1 MLELKGTYNKDC
13 KVFIN
18 DVEEEAMSLIYS
30 ILNTKE
36 FNGVPIRIMPD
47 CLTIDSKI
55 LTSNGFKLIRDLSFD
70 DKIAN
75 FNPTDKKVSF
85 NKPISIINRPM
96 RIGEKIYSF
105 TNKRGFSL
113 SVSEN
118 HRMALKNNMGE
129 VASNV
134 DGFLT
139 KEHYFNA
146 DGLYE
151 AIEKYSDNEI
161 RLICWIVGD
170 GNIHVTHNKT
180 SDCYRIKFGFKKDRK
195 IKRLISLLDEEKI
208 VYHIVKNNNKTFI
221 TINKKFSEKY
231 IEYVSLLKKLPND
244 FIFLS
249 KRQSDIFFNEMIQ
262 VDGDYESFIKHGTY
276 RISSKDIDNI
286 NIIANLFFIK
296 MILA

>member
-47 CLTIDSKI
+47 CLTIDSEI

-113 SVSEN
+113 SVSES
-118 HRMALKNNMGE
+118 HRMALKNNMG
-129 VASNV
+129 
-134 DGFLT
+134 
-139 KEHYFNA
+139 Y
-146 DGLYE
+146 
-151 AIEKYSDNEI
+151 
-161 RLICWIVGD
+161 
-170 GNIHVTHNKT
+170 
-180 SDCYRIKFGFKKDRK
+180 
-195 IKRLISLLDEEKI
+195 
-208 VYHIVKNNNKTFI
+208 
-221 TINKKFSEKY
+221 
-231 IEYVSLLKKLPND
+231 
-244 FIFLS
+244 
-249 KRQSDIFFNEMIQ
+249 
-262 VDGDYESFIKHGTY
+262 
-276 RISSKDIDNI
+276 
-286 NIIANLFFIK
+286 
-296 MILA
+296 